1 MSLEEK
7 LTAAMQ
13 KALNEGLES
22 SQDMIQSNAAQ
33 SFDDMGMAS
42 TNPGEFS
49 PEEIT
54 NKENLVNAACMSNDT
69 DFEGKATNQPNNSND
84 NSLLG
89 AVNNIMNDLVD
100 ISADSH
106 CDDENCKE
114 NELHILEF
122 GESSVSKI
130 IDKILG
136 GKTCIDYL
144 RENVT
149 KKVLAESS
157 NYAGP
162 LDFVPDTRISVS
174 DVVKALKNKI
184 GEGSE
189 AIHVDQ
195 VYDEQKNNAYKV
207 SQIDKNKLPKK
218 IQVENV
224 LLELDNDT
232 YKVNKVSDS
241 FPLAR

>member
-69 DFEGKATNQPNNSND
+69 DFEGKATNQPNNSDD

-100 ISADSH
+100 ISTDSH

-130 IDKILG
+130 IDKVFSIYEPLG
-136 GKTCIDYL
+136 YDIIFTSALENDNIEVKLNDRGKTILKTKFYL
-144 RENVT
+144 
-149 KKVLAESS
+149 
-157 NYAGP
+157 
-162 LDFVPDTRISVS
+162 FV
-174 DVVKALKNKI
+174 
-184 GEGSE
+184 
-189 AIHVDQ
+189 
-195 VYDEQKNNAYKV
+195 
-207 SQIDKNKLPKK
+207 KL
-218 IQVENV
+218 
-224 LLELDNDT
+224 
-232 YKVNKVSDS
+232 
-241 FPLAR
+241 